1 MPPKK
6 KKAKNSGK
14 SISPSDKPKDSKS
27 PIQQNDSL
35 FLKLPVE
42 ILTTQI
48 LDYFPNVPVGI
59 PEEIRPDHSQGPA
72 PLLPEIVLER
82 SKVLRALAQTCRRL
96 REVCLP
102 LQWEQLDLCAY
113 PHERGYGGSW
123 YLTITKKTERVSEG
137 LLNSPDLASYVR
149 IINVALTRC
158 SPKTVLPAFARCIQA
173 LPNLHT
179 LQVVHAHT
187 QITSFIKNGFEGFS
201 FPQIRTVI
209 IPPQAHNLLLSCPEV
224 RRVVCDC
231 WVDSQKL
238 VAPIVKICK
247 KVERLE
253 GMEMT
258 MTTLKRLV
266 KSASNLKYL
275 DLQLDRIDEY
285 YFCNPERIN
294 VLVGF
299 KQLTEL
305 NMKSREADVN
315 ESLTNHKD
323 VIQAAKKL
331 LAKLPTHKERVL
343 KLSSG
348 MEVEPYRWDYKRGS
362 RYGSLKSLQRED
374 PRPRW
379 VKVIDIGNDVQ

>member
-6 KKAKNSGK
+6 KKAKNSEK
-14 SISPSDKPKDSKS
+14 STSPPEKTKDTKT
-27 PIQQNDSL
+27 PIQQNDSR

-48 LDYFPNVPVGI
+48 LGYFPNVPVGI
-59 PEEIRPDHSQGPA
+59 PEEVRPDSSHDPA

-96 REVCLP
+96 REVYLP

-113 PHERGYGGSW
+113 PHEPGTYGGSW

-149 IINVALTRC
+149 IINIALTRC
-158 SPKTVLPAFARCIQA
+158 SPKTVLPAFARCIEA

-209 IPPQAHNLLLSCPEV
+209 IPPQAHNLLLCCPEV
-224 RRVVCDC
+224 RRIVCDC

-238 VAPIVKICK
+238 VAPIVKVCK

-275 DLQLDRIDEY
+275 DLQLDGIDE
-285 YFCNPERIN
+285 ERIN

-315 ESLTNHKD
+315 KTLTNHKD

-331 LAKLPTHKERVL
+331 LAKQPTHKESVL

-348 MEVEPYRWDYKRGS
+348 MEVEPYRWDYKRKPKYEG
-362 RYGSLKSLQRED
+362 LKRQG

-379 VKVIDIGNDVQ
+379 VKVIDIGNDVK